1 MGQRKTKKD
10 QGDGMKWEKFK
21 KTVLQLQY
29 FTKKKTLKKL
39 ELTREWQVAG
49 NEQCFPKEKLQSG
62 GNLQENDRNQC
73 ASN

>member
-1 MGQRKTKKD
+1 MGQRKIKKD

-29 FTKKKTLKKL
+29 FAKRKTWKKL

-49 NEQCFPKEKLQSG
+49 NEQSFPKEKLQSG
-62 GNLQENDRNQC
+62 GNLQENSRNQY